1 LYSNA
6 SDLLVQ
12 DFEIAGSRTAVD
24 EDGIDG
30 EQGAHEGSDVDSDGE
45 AGPRSLVG
53 TVHSWDSH
61 ANYRH
66 DLDDD
71 DEGRMLFRGVI
82 VYCDQRHL
90 RSVTGLVRVL
100 LIVSCVAIISTF
112 LLNYCFIFRCAP

>member
-1 LYSNA
+1 MIA
-6 SDLLVQ
+6 Q

-24 EDGIDG
+24 QDGIDC
-30 EQGAHEGSDVDSDGE
+30 EQRPHEGSDVDSDGE
-45 AGPRSLVG
+45 AGARSLVG
-53 TVHSWDSH
+53 TVNSWDSH

-90 RSVTGLVRVL
+90 RSATGLVRVL
-100 LIVSCVAIISTF
+100 LIVS
-112 LLNYCFIFRCAP
+112 